1 MPPTRD
7 LTWQARSV
15 FVLGWRFRARLATLP
30 RSGGLLRRDRGEVK
44 AVRGLAWAGQYEVDP
59 QT

>member
-15 FVLGWRFRARLATLP
+15 FVLGWRFGARLATLP
-30 RSGGLLRRDRGEVK
+30 RSGGLLRRDRGEAK
-44 AVRGLAWAGQYEVDP
+44 AVRELA
-59 QT
+59 